1 VSVPAALG
9 DLGRWVYWH
18 PFRRLVMITPPGLV
32 YPFGRLGAGLLG
44 SLARGRRRSLEE
56 VLPLVCAGGDRRRR
70 EQIVRAAFVMLCQTE
85 LEVLL
90 YPALN
95 PARIAGL
102 VACQGLEILDEAL
115 GRGRG
120 AMLMFAHFGA
130 NQMIMPALGYR
141 GYTMCQ
147 LSAPPTVW
155 AELLPGKKFSALGKE
170 ALEIRWRHEQS
181 LPVRHI
187 NVFGSLKEAFRC
199 LGRNEILGVAVDG
212 GGGKTRVAVDFL
224 GRQALFSTGAMEL
237 AQRTQCAVLP
247 AFILRARTGRHTL
260 VIEPPLAIDRPA
272 DPDAVRRHLAR
283 FVQRLEHYVLRY
295 PDHYLSFLA
304 LRNEMAKRGDTPFF
318 LP

>member
-1 VSVPAALG
+1 MTPASALG
-9 DLGRWVYWH
+9 ELGRWVYWY
-18 PFRRLVMITPPGLV
+18 PFRHLLRRSPPGLAYAV
-32 YPFGRLGAGLLG
+32 GRLGAALLG
-44 SLARGRRRSLEE
+44 SLARGRRGSLEE
-56 VLPLVCAGGDRRRR
+56 VLPLVCDSGDRHRR

-95 PARIAGL
+95 PALVETL
-102 VACQGLEILDEAL
+102 VALRGREHLDEAL
-115 GRGRG
+115 ARGQG

-141 GYTMCQ
+141 GYAMCQ

-155 AELLPGKKFSALGKE
+155 AELLPGKKFSPLGKK

-181 LPVRHI
+181 LPVKHI

-212 GGGKTRVAVDFL
+212 GGGKARAAVDFL
-224 GRQALFSTGAMEL
+224 GKRALFSTGAVEL
-237 AQRTQCAVLP
+237 ALRTGCTVLP
-247 AFILRARTGRHTL
+247 AFMLRDRTGRHTL
-260 VIEPPLAIDRPA
+260 LIEPPLLIERGA
-272 DPDAVRRHLAR
+272 DPDGMSRNLGLFVRR
-283 FVQRLEHYVLRY
+283 LENYVLKY
-295 PDHYLSFLA
+295 PDHYLNFLA

-318 LP
+318 L